1 MDLVESRTE
10 DVSVMLAEIS
20 VENVALIEKATL
32 ELEPGL
38 NAITG
43 ETGAGKTLL
52 ATALQML
59 LGGRARSEA
68 VRAGSRKATIEGIFS
83 LPEELQSRILSD
95 SLGDLAGEIEP
106 EDLADGLVL
115 RRTLTEEGRSRCYV
129 CGVAVPVKALAALG
143 VRLVSYH
150 GQREQARLTEP
161 GEQLGIVDDFLDDA
175 SKKALQ
181 DHGELWASVERAR
194 RELAEITSSAES
206 RLREADFLRYQVEEI
221 EGSGY
226 SSAELSELARE
237 RDRLR
242 NVTDLLEAASRAMAA
257 LSSEEGG
264 AAEATGQAQAE
275 IEKASGYDEG
285 LSGLAER
292 IGGLSAELEDVV
304 YELRSYLDELEADPN
319 RLETVEDRIAALRAL
334 ERKYGEDVEG
344 YLEEAR
350 SRLSRLENAAEET
363 VELEDRV
370 SAGEARLG
378 ELADV
383 VSAGRRSAAEKLSS
397 NVQENLEGLNL
408 GKTTFQA
415 EIVEGTPG
423 PLGRERVE
431 FVIQPNPGE
440 PELPVRRYASGGEL
454 SRVMLAIRLAQERV
468 EPGATY
474 VFDEVDAGIGGV
486 TATAVG
492 ARLRELGGRNQVLTI
507 THLPQIASE
516 ATSHVVVAKEE
527 AGGRTLTRIERVEGE
542 ERRRELARMLSGR
555 VDKASLAHASELLVG
570 SPGSSGAG
578 T

>member
-1 MDLVESRTE
+1 
-10 DVSVMLAEIS
+10 MLTEIS
-20 VENVALIEKATL
+20 VENVALIEQATL

-68 VRAGSRKATIEGIFS
+68 VRAGSRRATIEGVFF
-83 LPEELQSRILSD
+83 LPEGLRSRILSD
-95 SLGDLAGEIEP
+95 SLGDLADEIEP

-150 GQREQARLTEP
+150 GQREQVRLTEP
-161 GEQLGIVDDFLDDA
+161 AEQLGIVDDFLNDEA
-175 SKKALQ
+175 KKALK
-181 DHGELWASVERAR
+181 DFSGLWASVEKAR
-194 RELAEITSSAES
+194 RELAEITASAES
-206 RLREADFLRYQVEEI
+206 RLRETEFLRYQVGEI
-221 EGSGY
+221 EDSGY
-226 SSAELSELARE
+226 SATELAELSRE
-237 RDRLR
+237 RERLR
-242 NVTDLLEAASRAMAA
+242 NVTGLLQAASGATAA

-264 AAEATGQAQAE
+264 AAEAAGRAE
-275 IEKASGYDEG
+275 AELAKASGYDES
-285 LSGLAER
+285 LSKFAER

-304 YELRSYLDELEADPN
+304 YELRSYVDELETDPG
-319 RLETVEDRIAALRAL
+319 RLEVVEDRISGLRTL

-344 YLEEAR
+344 YLEDAR
-350 SRLSRLENAAEET
+350 SRLVRLENAAEET
-363 VELEDRV
+363 ADLENRI
-370 SAGEARLG
+370 STGEARLE
-378 ELADV
+378 ELAEV
-383 VSAGRRSAAEKLSS
+383 VSAGRRAAAGKLSA

-408 GKTTFQA
+408 GKTTFRA
-415 EIVEGTPG
+415 ELVEVAPG

-431 FVIQPNPGE
+431 FLIRPNPGE

-454 SRVMLAIRLAQERV
+454 SRIMLAIRLAQERV

-492 ARLRELGGRNQVLTI
+492 GRLRELGERNQVLTI

-516 ATSHVVVAKEE
+516 AASHVVVAKEE
-527 AGGRTLTRIERVEGE
+527 ADGRTLTRIERVEGE

-555 VDKASLAHASELLVG
+555 VDEASLAHASELLVG

-578 T
+578 V